1 MSTSDEAHSAKYG
14 LQCAAAAAVFCVVKK
29 HRTAMASLYPELLEL
44 NQQDLKTGAER
55 GEEESD
61 FQRRLFHMWNISLE
75 WHRLQLFGK
84 CPEENYIQN
93 IVMS

>member
-1 MSTSDEAHSAKYG
+1 
-14 LQCAAAAAVFCVVKK
+14 
-29 HRTAMASLYPELLEL
+29 MASLYPELLEL

-75 WHRLQLFGK
+75 WHRL
-84 CPEENYIQN
+84 
-93 IVMS
+93 

>member
-1 MSTSDEAHSAKYG
+1 M
-14 LQCAAAAAVFCVVKK
+14 VKK
-29 HRTAMASLYPELLEL
+29 HRTAMASLNPELLEL